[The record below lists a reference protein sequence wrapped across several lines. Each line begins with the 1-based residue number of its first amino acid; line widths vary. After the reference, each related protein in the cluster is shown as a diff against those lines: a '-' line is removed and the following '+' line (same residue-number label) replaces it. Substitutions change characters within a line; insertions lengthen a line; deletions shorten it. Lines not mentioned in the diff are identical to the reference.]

1 MWNKTLFRF
10 AGLFL
15 FSVSMAV
22 PAMADSATGT
32 LEFVE
37 ELPVGGSLD
46 VENLLGSVTIRGG
59 GEERTARVEARIV
72 ADAKTEKDARELV
85 DSIRLESSGEAG
97 NYSVQIVFPVERHS
111 AFRSP
116 RSEKKGV
123 VSKWI
128 TPAINRDIVAVQYG
142 GRMIR
147 VGHQKG
153 AAAVSVELI
162 ITVPMD
168 VRTNVRQFVG
178 SIDSA
183 TSRGEMHLEVIEGW
197 ILADQLYGT
206 LHARSGGGR
215 VAVTSFH
222 GEELGLQ
229 TDSGNL
235 ELMEIETDR
244 AQLTTGSGKIQ
255 ISGIT
260 ANELQVESSS
270 GKVEMQQLLP
280 GTLSIRT
287 ATGDIDLAPDFKQMS
302 EALIEST
309 EGDVTL
315 RVSEISS
322 FYLQARTKSGEVK
335 TKGLT
340 LTPQQPEEGAVGF
353 RAGTGGPRVRVNVD
367 DGELTVRR
375 DDS

>member
-1 MWNKTLFRF
+1 MWKKS
-10 AGLFL
+10 LFL
-15 FSVSMAV
+15 VAVLSLVLAAAAV
-22 PAMADSATGT
+22 PVVAETANGT

-37 ELPVGGSLD
+37 ELPVGGTLD

-59 GEERTARVEARIV
+59 GEDRTARIEARVV
-72 ADAKTEKDARELV
+72 ADAKTEEDAQELV
-85 DSIRLESSGEAG
+85 DSIRLESSGEEG
-97 NYSVQIVFPVERHS
+97 NYAVQIVFPVERHS
-111 AFRSP
+111 AFQSP

-123 VSKWI
+123 MGKWI
-128 TPAINRDIVAVQYG
+128 SPVIDRDIVAVQYG
-142 GRMIR
+142 GRMVR
-147 VGHQKG
+147 VGNKKG
-153 AAAVSVELI
+153 AAALSVDLV

-178 SIDSA
+178 SIDGA

-197 ILADQLYGT
+197 IQADQIYGI

-215 VAVTSFH
+215 VEVTSFH

-229 TDSGNL
+229 TDSGDL
-235 ELMEIETDR
+235 ELMEIETR
-244 AQLTTGSGKIQ
+244 KARLTTGSGKIE

-260 ANELQVESSS
+260 VDEIHVESSS
-270 GKVEMQQLLP
+270 GDVAIQGLLP
-280 GTLSIRT
+280 GNLSVRT
-287 ATGDIDLAPDFKQMS
+287 ATGKIDLAPDFKQMN

-315 RVSEISS
+315 RVSAISS

-335 TKGLT
+335 TKGLK
-340 LTPQQPEEGAVGF
+340 LTPQQPVDGALGF
-353 RAGTGGPRVRVNVD
+353 RAGSGGPQVRVNAGG
-367 DGELTVRR
+367 GELTVRR